1 MKKSQHWQAMIKQW
15 KDSGL
20 TQKQFCADREI
31 KIATLHYWIKKL
43 RTEKVVDSEP
53 SFLPLCSDPAPD
65 SNSIELRFGGAVIH
79 LTITQLPDAL
89 LALQHKGLLH
99 APA

>member
-1 MKKSQHWQAMIKQW
+1 MNKSQHWQAIIKQW

-53 SFLPLCSDPAPD
+53 GFLALCSVPVPD
-65 SNSIELRFGGAVIH
+65 SDRIELRFGGAVIY